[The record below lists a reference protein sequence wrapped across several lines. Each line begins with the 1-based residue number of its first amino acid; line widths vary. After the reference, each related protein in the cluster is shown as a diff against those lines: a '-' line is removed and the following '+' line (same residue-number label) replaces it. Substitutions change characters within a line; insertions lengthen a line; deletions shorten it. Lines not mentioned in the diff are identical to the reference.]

1 MSGCAMTVQD
11 AIARAKEYL
20 KTVLPEFAD
29 LDWTLEEIETAG
41 QRGNWLLTFSAVR
54 PPAVDSE
61 NTLAAWLRPA
71 RVTKSVEL
79 AQTGELLAVRNR
91 AA

>member
-1 MSGCAMTVQD
+1 MPGCTMTVQD
-11 AIARAKEYL
+11 AIVRAKEYL
-20 KTVLPEFAD
+20 KTVLPEYAD
-29 LDWTLEEIETAG
+29 ADWHLEEVETADH
-41 QRGNWLLTFSAVR
+41 RGNWLLTFSAIR
-54 PPAVDSE
+54 QPAANSE
-61 NTLAAWLRPA
+61 NSLAAWLRSA